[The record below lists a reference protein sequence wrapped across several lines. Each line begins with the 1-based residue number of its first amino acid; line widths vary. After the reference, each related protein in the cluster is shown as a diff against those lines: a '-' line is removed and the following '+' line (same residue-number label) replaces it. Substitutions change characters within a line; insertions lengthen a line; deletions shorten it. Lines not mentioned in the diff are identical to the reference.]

1 METSSS
7 MQAIS
12 LGSVE
17 SSHASLTASISSP
30 SLTTSYQMDDAL
42 QNTLKRLSR
51 DIHLRKTGQRD
62 SKQPL
67 PPVRKTY

>member
-1 METSSS
+1 METSLS
-7 MQAIS
+7 MQVIS
-12 LGSVE
+12 LDSVE
-17 SSHASLTASISSP
+17 SSRASLTASTSSP